1 MKFKVHFTIKRD
13 NLAEGHSAIVEAET
27 PAAAAA
33 ARAYDAAA
41 RSLHGEFA
49 TLNFPDEVQI

>member
-13 NLAEGHSAIVEAET
+13 NLAEEHSAIVEAET

-33 ARAYDAAA
+33 EIKAQAN
-41 RSLHGEFA
+41 GE
-49 TLNFPDEVQI
+49 TIIIKKTKVVRDDK